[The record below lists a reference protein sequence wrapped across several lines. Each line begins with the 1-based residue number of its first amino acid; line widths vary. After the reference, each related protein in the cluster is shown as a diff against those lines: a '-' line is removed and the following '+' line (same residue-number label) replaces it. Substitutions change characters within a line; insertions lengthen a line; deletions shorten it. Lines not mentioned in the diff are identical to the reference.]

1 MDIVVAVLGGS
12 VGAAIVTG
20 LINLIQWRL
29 NRGATKQDRAVAQQT
44 AEAQKLDSIANA
56 LRLLLYN
63 EIKHQS
69 KQYIRDKSITT
80 EDLEDILEMH
90 RLYHD
95 DLGGNGFLDS
105 VIRQVQNLPIMECEG
120 GEKS

>member
-1 MDIVVAVLGGS
+1 MDIVIAILGGS
-12 VGAAIVTG
+12 MGAAIVTG
-20 LINLIQWRL
+20 LSNLIQWRL
-29 NRGATKQDRAVAQQT
+29 NRGAAKEDKQAAQQT
-44 AEAQKLDSIANA
+44 AEAQRLNSIANA

-63 EIKHQS
+63 DIKHQS

-105 VIRQVQNLPIMECEG
+105 VIHQVRKLPIAECEG